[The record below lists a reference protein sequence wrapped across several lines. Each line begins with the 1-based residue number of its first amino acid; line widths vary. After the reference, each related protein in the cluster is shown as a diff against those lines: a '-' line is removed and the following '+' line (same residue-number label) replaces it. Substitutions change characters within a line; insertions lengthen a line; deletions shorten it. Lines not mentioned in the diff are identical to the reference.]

1 MPTELR
7 PTMNASGASL
17 HAAAIAVRRFGSAFA
32 ARHWWFTVGISVF
45 ALIAALLLLT
55 PWIAPHDPAAL
66 DLRMRMVSPSPQHW
80 LGTDHLGRD
89 VLSRLLEGGRFSVSI
104 VLVTLVLSVGI
115 GTVLGALSARIGG
128 LFDEALMR
136 VVDLLLSFPEVVVA
150 LFLIAVLGPGYG
162 TLVLALTITGWTP
175 FARLSRG
182 LALEVNARDYIAAA
196 EVLGCRRRFIVLR
209 HLIPNLARPIAAIT
223 LPAIR
228 TQADHGR
235 RPVLP
240 GPRRPASRLRLGR
253 DARGRAA
260 VHGARAAARDRS
272 GSDHLPDRAERDDG
286 RAGAGDLRRSA
297 DGDGGGEAP
306 ARRAAGAGGPMTKA
320 DPTAEPISR
329 TTLSGQITERLRDG
343 ILAGLYSQGDQLNE
357 AELARRFGVSRGPL
371 REAMQRLIQVGLL
384 ENRPHRGVFVPE
396 LTDEDLADIYF
407 AREAIETAALGRI
420 MAEGEAAFRIAKAD
434 GGDRP
439 DGRRAAPR

>member
-17 HAAAIAVRRFGSAFA
+17 HAAAIAFRRFGSAFA

-66 DLRMRMVSPSPQHW
+66 DLRMRMVAPSPQHW

-223 LPAIR
+223 FLRFGHKLITVGGLSFLGLGVQPPGSDWGAMLADARPYMERVPLLAIAPGL
-228 TQADHGR
+228 TIFLTALSVTMVGQGLEISADRRMASAGGR
-235 RPVLP
+235 R
-240 GPRRPASRLRLGR
+240 RR
-253 DARGRAA
+253 
-260 VHGARAAARDRS
+260 GAQ
-272 GSDHLPDRAERDDG
+272 PE
-286 RAGAGDLRRSA
+286 
-297 DGDGGGEAP
+297 
-306 ARRAAGAGGPMTKA
+306 
-320 DPTAEPISR
+320 
-329 TTLSGQITERLRDG
+329 
-343 ILAGLYSQGDQLNE
+343 QGD
-357 AELARRFGVSRGPL
+357 R
-371 REAMQRLIQVGLL
+371 
-384 ENRPHRGVFVPE
+384 
-396 LTDEDLADIYF
+396 
-407 AREAIETAALGRI
+407 
-420 MAEGEAAFRIAKAD
+420 
-434 GGDRP
+434 
-439 DGRRAAPR
+439 